1 VRGILIVNREARRGV
16 TASSARAVIASLR
29 EVCQLRTAVTASA
42 AEAEAAIAAAVA
54 DGVDVVVVAGG
65 DGAVRLALQA
75 CAHSET
81 ALAVVPTGTG
91 NDFARAFGIPQ
102 DPVAA
107 ADLAARAIASGS
119 RQQVD
124 LGKVAGGGW
133 FSTVLCAGFDAQVN
147 ARANRLRW
155 LSGHWRYDV
164 ALLIELSR
172 LHAMPLRVETPETIV
187 ELDATL
193 VAVGNTS
200 WYGGGIPI
208 CPDANPADGLL
219 DITVVGE
226 VTLRDFAAILPHLR
240 TGRHVEH
247 PAVYTLQTDRVR
259 LSGENGWLA
268 FADGDPAVRLP
279 LTVHNHPGA
288 LTVVR

>member
-1 VRGILIVNREARRGV
+1 
-16 TASSARAVIASLR
+16 
-29 EVCQLRTAVTASA
+29 
-42 AEAEAAIAAAVA
+42 
-54 DGVDVVVVAGG
+54 
-65 DGAVRLALQA
+65 
-75 CAHSET
+75 
-81 ALAVVPTGTG
+81 
-91 NDFARAFGIPQ
+91 
-102 DPVAA
+102 
-107 ADLAARAIASGS
+107 SGS

-219 DITVVGE
+219 DIPGVGE
-226 VTLRDFAAILPHLR
+226 VTLRECAATLAARRPWRPVAQHLLVRGRDPHLP
-240 TGRHVEH
+240 GREPGRRAAGHH
-247 PAVYTLQTDRVR
+247 GGRG
-259 LSGENGWLA
+259 S
-268 FADGDPAVRLP
+268 DPAGFRRDPAP
-279 LTVHNHPGA
+279 LAHRAARGAPRGLHLADRPGA
-288 LTVVR
+288 AQRGERLAGVRRRRSGRAPA

>member
-1 VRGILIVNREARRGV
+1 MRGILIVNREARRGV

-172 LHAMPLRVETPETIV
+172 LHAMPLRVETEFGVV

-193 VAVGNTS
+193 VAVGNTAC
-200 WYGGGIPI
+200 YGGGIPI
-208 CPDANPADGLL
+208 CPDADVQDGLL
-219 DITVVGE
+219 EVTVVGE
-226 VTLRDFAAILPHLR
+226 VSRRDFIGILPTLRS
-240 TGRHVEH
+240 GRHVDH
-247 PAVYTLQTDRVR
+247 PAVTTLRARKVR
-259 LSGENGWLA
+259 LGGDNGWLA
-268 FADGDPAVRLP
+268 HADGEPQARLP
-279 LTVHNHPGA
+279 LTVRCAPGA
-288 LTVVR
+288 LAVVR